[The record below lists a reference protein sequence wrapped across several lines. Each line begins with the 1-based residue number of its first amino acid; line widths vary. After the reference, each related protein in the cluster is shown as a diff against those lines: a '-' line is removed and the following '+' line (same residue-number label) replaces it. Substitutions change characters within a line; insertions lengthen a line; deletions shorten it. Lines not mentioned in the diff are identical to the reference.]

1 MKIIS
6 SRTHTYIGA
15 VVGVVLVVAPWVL
28 GFDEI
33 TAATAS
39 AVGVGL
45 FVIVNEMLT
54 TSPAA
59 PLKMVPMRIHLVLD
73 VVTGIFLLAT
83 PWLFRFS
90 DEDANAWVPHVV
102 VGVLIA
108 GYALVTDTSDAV
120 QAAGTDGLDTA
131 RRNNR

>member
-15 VVGVVLVVAPWVL
+15 VVGVVLIIAPWVL

-45 FVIVNEMLT
+45 FVVVNEMLT

-83 PWLFRFS
+83 PFLFRFS